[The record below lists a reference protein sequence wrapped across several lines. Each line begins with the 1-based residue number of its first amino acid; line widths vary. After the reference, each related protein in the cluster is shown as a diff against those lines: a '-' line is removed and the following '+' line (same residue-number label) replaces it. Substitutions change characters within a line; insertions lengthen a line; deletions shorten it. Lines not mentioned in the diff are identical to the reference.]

1 MPLVQIKSLQGFLSA
16 EKKQEIIK
24 RVTEALISVEG
35 EAVRPFTWVIIDEV
49 SMESWGIGGQAVNI
63 EMIQKLLHRSN
74 PS

>member
-49 SMESWGIGGQAVNI
+49 SMES
-63 EMIQKLLHRSN
+63 
-74 PS
+74 